1 MSHKKPLTIFSS
13 EGFGAS
19 NSDIL
24 AKYIV
29 VSRETR
35 IKTDYVMKYIY
46 SIVIFTIEFLIICA
60 YVYYQLLLIFQIKS
74 YPSTLSDSFFVFFL
88 LSFCALSHW
97 PSRNNS
103 PIMPNIIAPHIFSP
117 SFSDKYK

>member
-35 IKTDYVMKYIY
+35 IKTAYVMKYIY
-46 SIVIFTIEFLIICA
+46 SIVLFTNEFLIICA
-60 YVYYQLLLIFQIKS
+60 YVYYQLLLIFQIK
-74 YPSTLSDSFFVFFL
+74 LSLIL
-88 LSFCALSHW
+88 LPYL
-97 PSRNNS
+97 
-103 PIMPNIIAPHIFSP
+103 ILFS
-117 SFSDKYK
+117 SFSCYLFVRYPIGQVEIIVL

>member
-29 VSRETR
+29 VSRETT
-35 IKTDYVMKYIY
+35 IKTTYIMKYIY
-46 SIVIFTIEFLIICA
+46 STVIFTNEFLIIRA
-60 YVYYQLLLIFQIKS
+60 YVYNQLF
-74 YPSTLSDSFFVFFL
+74 
-88 LSFCALSHW
+88 
-97 PSRNNS
+97 
-103 PIMPNIIAPHIFSP
+103 II
-117 SFSDKYK
+117 Y